1 MLYNIY
7 KELKG
12 ELIMKKLSEKEKE
25 MIMDE
30 SRRIQELIYRYPI
43 TEKHIEVLGKFILV
57 SSFSPE
63 MLECFLE
70 EQTGLRIR

>member
-7 KELKG
+7 KDLKG

-43 TEKHIEVLGKFILV
+43 TEKHIEVLGKFILA
-57 SSFSPE
+57 SGFSPG

-70 EQTGLRIR
+70 DKTGLRIK

>member
-1 MLYNIY
+1 MKTI
-7 KELKG
+7 KG
-12 ELIMKKLSEKEKE
+12 QDKLLIEK
-25 MIMDE
+25 E

-57 SSFSPE
+57 SGFTPG

-70 EQTGLRIR
+70 EQTGLRIK